1 MTNSLIGGSLI
12 GLAVSIMLLFNG
24 KVTGISG
31 IIGGILNPKNSDK
44 KWRLIFIAG
53 LLFGG
58 IILKFNVQSQVFKI
72 ETNVLN
78 IDYVIAGFLVGFG
91 TLLGNGCT
99 SGHGVCGISRFS
111 PRSII
116 ATVLFISSGILSVIL
131 FKFIRGEL

>member
-1 MTNSLIGGSLI
+1 MIDALIGGSLI

-31 IIGGILNPKNSDK
+31 IIGGLINPKMSDK
-44 KWRLIFIAG
+44 KWRLFFLAG
-53 LLFGG
+53 LFFGG
-58 IILKFNVQSQVFKI
+58 LFLRFYTDDQVFKI
-72 ETNVLN
+72 ETSALN
-78 IDYVIAGFLVGFG
+78 TDYIIAGFLVGFG

-116 ATVLFISSGILSVIL
+116 ATIVFIFSGVLSVIL
-131 FKFIRGEL
+131 FKLTRGEL